1 MPTVMEI
8 VQSDQNLTKLLKCI
22 KAAGLEETLSG
33 VGPFTILAPVNLA
46 FGNME
51 PISMDEMLKPAN
63 KEKLTGILSY
73 HLLAGKKMMRDFT
86 NGQKLKTIHDKEVN
100 ITVKDGEVHINGSM
114 ILNRDR
120 QAFNGVVHSV
130 NSLNMHYNPLH
141 KV

>member
-1 MPTVMEI
+1 
-8 VQSDQNLTKLLKCI
+8 
-22 KAAGLEETLSG
+22 
-33 VGPFTILAPVNLA
+33 
-46 FGNME
+46 
-51 PISMDEMLKPAN
+51 MDEMLKPAN
-63 KEKLTGILSY
+63 KEKLTGILSF

-100 ITVKDGEVHINGSM
+100 ITVKDGEVHINGAM